1 LRKQLQRL
9 LDERVKQC
17 VTNSK
22 DTEATC
28 SKIEAK
34 KETASKRSAEIVKA
48 KAAGNILNKTT
59 NKDTTSVMYQ
69 VHFQY
74 LIKQNKQLY
83 MEEEM
88 ELRKADF
95 YQGTLINDMEV
106 NQIAS
111 SQAESPTMIE
121 TSHEDMRQSFQ
132 YDRLKAVQ
140 YAETWWNSYNPA
152 FKKFEENDCTNY
164 ISQCLY
170 AGGAPMR
177 GYPTRGHGWWIRG
190 NNWSWSW
197 PIAHALQLYLSS
209 SKTGLRAREVSRP
222 DELMLGDVICYD
234 FEGDGR
240 FNHNTIVTGYDY
252 YGMPLVN
259 AHTTNSRLRYWSYT
273 DSTAYTPNI
282 KYKFFTIVDDK

>member
-17 VTNSK
+17 VSNSK
-22 DTEATC
+22 VTESTC

-34 KETASKRSAEIVKA
+34 KESASKRSAEIVKA
-48 KAAGNILNKTT
+48 KAAGNILNKATNEDTT
-59 NKDTTSVMYQ
+59 NVTYQ

-74 LIKQNKQLY
+74 LIKQKNHLY
-83 MEEEM
+83 MEEEI

-95 YQGTLINDMEV
+95 YQGTLIKDMEV
-106 NQIAS
+106 NQFEY
-111 SQAESPTMIE
+111 SQEKTVPNIE
-121 TSHEDMRQSFQ
+121 TTHEELRQNFQ

-140 YAETWWNSYNPA
+140 YAERWWNSYNPA

-177 GYPTRGHGWWIRG
+177 GYPKRGHGWWIRG

-197 PIAHALQLYLSS
+197 PIAHAFSLYLGS

-222 DELMLGDVICYD
+222 DQLMLGDVICYD

-240 FNHNTIVTGYDY
+240 FNHNTIVTGWDY

-282 KYKFFTIVDDK
+282 KYKFFTIVDDE